1 MKLKHTEF
9 HKGKYERAIILFKRL
24 WLLIDLSNWYIP
36 FCFRITCCGNNNRIY
51 NVQLNL
57 LCFNILFGVDEDSY

>member
-9 HKGKYERAIILFKRL
+9 HKERYERAIILFKRL
-24 WLLIDLSNWYIP
+24 CLLIDLSNWYIP
-36 FCFRITCCGNNNRIY
+36 FCFRITCCGNNNRVY

-57 LCFNILFGVDEDSY
+57 LCFSILFCVDEDSF